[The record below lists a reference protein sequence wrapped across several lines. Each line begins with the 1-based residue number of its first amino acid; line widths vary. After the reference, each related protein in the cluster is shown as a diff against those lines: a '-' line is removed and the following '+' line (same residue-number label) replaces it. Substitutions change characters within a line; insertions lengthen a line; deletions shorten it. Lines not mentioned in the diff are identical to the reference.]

1 MVARRQIDLQTVE
14 AAGKLIEPGFLT
26 DHGDFFFL
34 DAKHLMVQLD
44 TVCCVTTLIAH
55 AEKPLL
61 SSLLYYALFSRLA
74 TPSHAASDSLRLLP
88 LSLL

>member
-26 DHGDFFFL
+26 DHGDFLL
-34 DAKHLMVQLD
+34 DAKHLMVELD

-55 AEKPLL
+55 AEEPLL